1 MKKQLLLSLIICL
14 FFNYTFAQEN
24 ISISDESSHSADPS
38 AVLDVYSTTKGVL
51 VPRLSSSN
59 IALISNPAEGLL
71 VYNTDV
77 NSFYFYDGT
86 MWIDLSSSGSS
97 IWSLNSG
104 NGAVYLN
111 ESYSMVGIGT
121 DDPMSRLSV
130 MAGTGANPD
139 DALFEIKDE
148 HGEPIFRVTSEGVRV
163 FIKDFNKGVSGGF
176 AVGKYGAAKD
186 VPDTAYLIITPDS
199 TRVYAEETEKGV
211 AGGFAVGKYGAAK
224 GTAENFLYLTENN
237 YLIGHRAGDS
247 LTTGLYNLFLGY
259 EAGISDMTGGSN
271 IFLGY
276 QSGYSNKSGD
286 ANIFIGNEA
295 GTSNVDGSF
304 NTFMGD
310 MAGQS
315 ISSGLYNTFIGSQSG
330 QMANAGSYNVFLGH
344 NAGRDHNLGD
354 ENVYIG
360 FESGYGFTVAED
372 NNGARNVYIGYQC
385 GYYNTTGNDNV
396 YIGNESGFENT
407 TGFQNV
413 YIGSGAGKDNTEGMT
428 NVAIGR
434 LAGSNNISGDGNVFL
449 GVASGV
455 GIRTANENVCIGKST
470 GFFTDGPYNTM
481 IGSRA
486 GYNNEGERNV
496 FIGNRAGYDDEY
508 GSHRLYIE
516 NSQAD
521 STNAL
526 IFGRFDDNHVRLNAY
541 TAINGN
547 INETYQLAVY
557 GDAWSST
564 GVWTGSD
571 KNGRKI
577 FKHWTTA

>member
-1 MKKQLLLSLIICL
+1 MKSKKTVRYYFVLLIMLLS
-14 FFNYTFAQEN
+14 
-24 ISISDESSHSADPS
+24 ISAYSQNNVSITDETSHEADAS
-38 AVLDVYSTTKGVL
+38 AVLDIYSTSKGVL

-77 NSFYFYDGT
+77 NSFYFYNGIT
-86 MWIDLSSSGSS
+86 WIDLSSAGSS

-130 MAGTGANPD
+130 MAGNGANPD
-139 DALFEIKDE
+139 DAIFEIKDE

-224 GTAENFLYLTENN
+224 GTAENFLHLTEDN

-286 ANIFIGNEA
+286 ANVFIGNNSGRHNTTGYYNVYIGNDAGSLGTEGTFNVCVGNSAGQDITTGTSNVLIGRNARENILSSGNNVILGAESGAGTTVGTGGNVYIGYKTANSNQDGNSNVMIGGETGFHNLSGRNNTFIGYRAGENNISGIYNVFIGNEA
-295 GTSNVDGSF
+295 G
-304 NTFMGD
+304 
-310 MAGQS
+310 
-315 ISSGLYNTFIGSQSG
+315 
-330 QMANAGSYNVFLGH
+330 
-344 NAGRDHNLGD
+344 
-354 ENVYIG
+354 
-360 FESGYGFTVAED
+360 
-372 NNGARNVYIGYQC
+372 RNE
-385 GYYNTTGNDNV
+385 TG
-396 YIGNESGFENT
+396 
-407 TGFQNV
+407 
-413 YIGSGAGKDNTEGMT
+413 
-428 NVAIGR
+428 
-434 LAGSNNISGDGNVFL
+434 
-449 GVASGV
+449 
-455 GIRTANENVCIGKST
+455 TAK
-470 GFFTDGPYNTM
+470 
-481 IGSRA
+481 
-486 GYNNEGERNV
+486 
-496 FIGNRAGYDDEY
+496 
-508 GSHRLYIE
+508 LYIE
-516 NSQAD
+516 NSDAD
-521 STNAL
+521 ENNAL
-526 IFGRFDDNHVRLNAY
+526 IYGDFDNNILRFNVN
-541 TAINGN
+541 TGTTEGKVN
-547 INETYQLAVY
+547 INDVMNLTPRASAPSSAEEGDVY
-557 GDAWSST
+557 YNSIDQT
-564 GVWTGSD
+564 LRIFTGSVW
-571 KNGRKI
+571 KNVVLI
-577 FKHWTTA
+577 DI